1 MFNQTNQKL
10 KQRASNI
17 LAKITDLSP
26 EDARRVL
33 EENDFDL
40 KSRYYL
46 SNTSYFGTRSRKTAS
61 GKSNEYRKGN
71 EK

>member
-1 MFNQTNQKL
+1 MFNQSDQKL
-10 KQRASNI
+10 KQRASNTLRRLPI
-17 LAKITDLSP
+17 FP

-40 KSRYYL
+40 KRYL
-46 SNTSYFGTRSRKTAS
+46 SNTSYWHKQLERSP